1 MLDQIKLDEFETLVG
16 TTLRLS
22 GNGPEY
28 ADLELVQA
36 RALANPSPRAE
47 APFLLTLREN
57 GASRVIP
64 QGIFR
69 LHHPT
74 LGELDLFIV
83 PIGPDRSGMCYEV
96 TFN

>member
-1 MLDQIKLDEFETLVG
+1 MLDQIKVDQFESLVG

-22 GNGPEY
+22 GSSAEY

-36 RALANPSPRAE
+36 RPLANPSPRAE
-47 APFLLTLREN
+47 LPFLLTLREN

-74 LGELDLFIV
+74 LGELDLFVV
-83 PIGPDRSGMCYEV
+83 PVGPDGKGMCYEI

>member
-1 MLDQIKLDEFETLVG
+1 MLDQIKVEEFEPLVG

-22 GNGPEY
+22 GSGDEY
-28 ADLELVQA
+28 ADLELA
-36 RALANPSPRAE
+36 EAKALANPSPRAQ

-57 GASRVIP
+57 GAKRVIN
-64 QGIFR
+64 QGVYR

-74 LGELDLFIV
+74 LGELDLFVV
-83 PIGPDRSGMCYEV
+83 PIGPDAKGMCYEV